1 LYYQLVVWPPLRL
14 GIVVDQNLANRA
26 VADASR
32 SRLVSEYVIFDNN
45 RWILYGS
52 RCPSLSMASTMAD
65 VEGEIACWHLA
76 KLNRALPPDAHE
88 GAGK

>member
-1 LYYQLVVWPPLRL
+1 
-14 GIVVDQNLANRA
+14 
-26 VADASR
+26 
-32 SRLVSEYVIFDNN
+32 VSEYVIFDNN
-45 RWILYGS
+45 RGILYGS
-52 RCPSLSMASTMAD
+52 RCPSVSMASTMAD